1 MPVRVLDEGTLA
13 QEARDAPPPLI
24 GLQVLLVDDHV
35 LNRRVI
41 AAQLQQLG
49 ADVREAD
56 GPAAAL
62 AQQAASPA
70 SVVLLDI
77 ELDAM
82 DGYTLA
88 TQLRAQELDLA
99 NRACLLALSGHSGDE
114 YLQRCQRAGFDD
126 VLVKPLQIEPLL
138 KALDLGGT
146 DSLSATDVTTQLLAG
161 YDQDIRAEMAL
172 LQQAMG
178 ARDAPALR
186 HHAHRLQGVLQMR
199 GVAAMRDVAGEL
211 WSVGNA
217 AAPRWPE
224 AQRLLQVLRL
234 WRGDLPAAPES

>member
-1 MPVRVLDEGTLA
+1 LPYPGDGRGSRFILRVPVRVLDEGTLA
-13 QEARDAPPPLI
+13 QEARDAPPPPLI

-114 YLQRCQRAGFDD
+114 YLQRCQRAGFDGL
-126 VLVKPLQIEPLL
+126 LVKPLQIEPLL

-146 DSLSATDVTTQLLAG
+146 DSLFAT
-161 YDQDIRAEMAL
+161 
-172 LQQAMG
+172 
-178 ARDAPALR
+178 
-186 HHAHRLQGVLQMR
+186 HRLQGVLQMR

-211 WSVGNA
+211 WSMGNA
-217 AAPRWPE
+217 AAPHWPE
-224 AQRLLQVLRL
+224 AQRLVRVLRL